1 MAPSSPLQ
9 LTALAQSSTVI
20 QLSWRPGFDGHSLI
34 TGYKVEVRRES
45 GSFMLRENNVTVLSY
60 RVGNLDPYRT
70 YTFRIS
76 ARNAI
81 GLGPGA
87 TVSNRTLQ
95 DGKWSLI
102 VQFVAFGQPKKLA
115 QDKWL
120 LSSFFFHS
128 QNLWLFSTKP
138 KKHLVTPTP
147 HLPFFI
153 RETSLPSLANT
164 RMVAIFLF
172 LSTDIFNECFLV
184 FSSFLEIQPISIK

>member
-102 VQFVAFGQPKKLA
+102 VQFVAFGQPRKLA

-120 LSSFFFHS
+120 LSSFFFFTLKICGS
-128 QNLWLFSTKP
+128 FQPNP
-138 KKHLVTPTP
+138 KNIRSHQHHICLS
-147 HLPFFI
+147 LS

-172 LSTDIFNECFLV
+172 LFTDIF
-184 FSSFLEIQPISIK
+184 

>member
-1 MAPSSPLQ
+1 MYVYSSVAPSSPLQ
-9 LTALAQSSTVI
+9 LTALAQSSAVI

-102 VQFVAFGQPKKLA
+102 VQFVAFGQPRKLA

-120 LSSFFFHS
+120 LSSFFFTLKICGS
-128 QNLWLFSTKP
+128 FQPNP
-138 KKHLVTPTP
+138 KKIRSHQHHICLS
-147 HLPFFI
+147 LS

-172 LSTDIFNECFLV
+172 LFTDIF
-184 FSSFLEIQPISIK
+184 

>member
-1 MAPSSPLQ
+1 MCVYFSVAPSSPLQ

-102 VQFVAFGQPKKLA
+102 VQFLAFGQPSKLA

-120 LSSFFFHS
+120 VSSFF
-128 QNLWLFSTKP
+128 
-138 KKHLVTPTP
+138 
-147 HLPFFI
+147 
-153 RETSLPSLANT
+153 SLSKFA
-164 RMVAIFLF
+164 AIFNQIQKTLGHTNTTSAF
-172 LSTDIFNECFLV
+172 LY
-184 FSSFLEIQPISIK
+184 LEKLPCRHLH

>member
-1 MAPSSPLQ
+1 MYVYSSVAPSSPLQ

-45 GSFMLRENNVTVLSY
+45 GSFMPRENNVTVLSY

-102 VQFVAFGQPKKLA
+102 VQFVEFGQPRKLA

-120 LSSFFFHS
+120 VSSFFSLSKFAAIFN
-128 QNLWLFSTKP
+128 QTQ
-138 KKHLVTPTP
+138 KHKVTPTP

-153 RETSLPSLANT
+153 QINFLAVT
-164 RMVAIFLF
+164 
-172 LSTDIFNECFLV
+172 C
-184 FSSFLEIQPISIK
+184 QH

>member
-1 MAPSSPLQ
+1 MITKCEILVLYVYSSVAPSSPLQ

-34 TGYKVEVRRES
+34 TGYKVEVRRGS

-102 VQFVAFGQPKKLA
+102 VQFVAFGQPRKLA

-120 LSSFFFHS
+120 LSSFFFFHS

-138 KKHLVTPTP
+138 KKH
-147 HLPFFI
+147 
-153 RETSLPSLANT
+153 
-164 RMVAIFLF
+164 
-172 LSTDIFNECFLV
+172 
-184 FSSFLEIQPISIK
+184 